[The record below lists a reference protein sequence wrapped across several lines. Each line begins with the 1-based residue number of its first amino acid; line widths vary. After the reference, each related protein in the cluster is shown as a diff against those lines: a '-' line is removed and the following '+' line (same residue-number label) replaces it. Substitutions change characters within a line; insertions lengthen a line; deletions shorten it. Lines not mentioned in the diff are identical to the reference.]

1 MQPFVR
7 KKNKNS
13 KSFVVVFIIALFI
26 FTFGKLGLAII
37 QSVSDFFSTEE
48 AETYV
53 APVETN
59 DYEDFN
65 FAEEGFDENADYY
78 DDEETYTEDNTGAA
92 YSRTTDDGLNDY
104 QQGFQSGY
112 EDGATDSYGFSNDS
126 LDDSYQE
133 GYENGFEEAE
143 WDQED
148 SLYEDA
154 YEDDYYDEYDDYDGY
169 DSY

>member
-1 MQPFVR
+1 MR

-92 YSRTTDDGLNDY
+92 YSRTT
-104 QQGFQSGY
+104 
-112 EDGATDSYGFSNDS
+112 AVSYTH
-126 LDDSYQE
+126 LT
-133 GYENGFEEAE
+133 
-143 WDQED
+143 
-148 SLYEDA
+148 LPTKRIV
-154 YEDDYYDEYDDYDGY
+154 
-169 DSY
+169 